1 MSIERADVV
10 VVGGGVIGAAV
21 LFELAQRG
29 VRGLLLEGRAFGRE
43 STGKSAAI
51 VRMHYSNPAVVRMA
65 LRSREVLQRFSE
77 ITGRD
82 GVYRETGWSYVVPPD
97 AVETVR
103 EVAEM
108 TRAQG
113 VEVVEIGVDEAR
125 KLYPSLSPDGVAGIF
140 LEPQSGYADPYATT
154 LGYLDAAR
162 KAGARTLEGVA
173 VRRLVGGD
181 GAVRGVET
189 DRGVIHADSVVLAA
203 GAWSHKLAATI
214 ALDLPYMIT
223 REEELY
229 LDVPRHLRP
238 RASMSNLVD
247 QIYVRPLDEWQHR
260 HPGALLLGRG
270 FPKEYDIVDPDDY
283 DGDLSR
289 DFEQD
294 VRERL
299 ARRLPGLEDAPLLGG
314 IVGLYAVT
322 PDWHPYL
329 GRVDGID
336 GLVLA
341 TGGSGHCF
349 KLAPAIAEMVA
360 ADMVGDEV
368 NYASV
373 DEFNVERIRH
383 GRLFQAAIGGNRA

>member
-21 LFELAQRG
+21 LYELAQRG
-29 VRGLLLEGRAFGRE
+29 VTGLLLEGRAFGRE

-173 VRRLVGGD
+173 GRRLVGGD

-260 HPGALLLGRG
+260 RPGALLLGRG

-283 DGDLSR
+283 DGDLSPT
-289 DFEQD
+289 FEQD

-314 IVGLYAVT
+314 IVGLYAVS

-329 GRVDGID
+329 GRGDGID

-341 TGGSGHCF
+341 TGGSGHSF

-368 NYASV
+368 SYASV